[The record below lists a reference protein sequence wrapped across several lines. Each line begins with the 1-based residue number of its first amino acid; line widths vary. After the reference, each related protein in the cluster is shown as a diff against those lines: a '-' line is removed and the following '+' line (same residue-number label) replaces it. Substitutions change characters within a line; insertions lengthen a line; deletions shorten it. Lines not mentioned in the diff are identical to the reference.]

1 MVRTNTSDKAFL
13 NPGVD
18 AHGLIKKIE
27 KHRKKMKILDIEHE
41 RVFYLHTKTL
51 RKKTYVVVCAKK
63 TNQSDVRNKSRCS
76 KQHRIL
82 SFFRTDQY
90 TCLFSENFDVQLDIC
105 LCSFSKISQNLFTIF
120 LDFLFN

>member
-51 RKKTYVVVCAKK
+51 RKK
-63 TNQSDVRNKSRCS
+63 
-76 KQHRIL
+76 
-82 SFFRTDQY
+82 
-90 TCLFSENFDVQLDIC
+90 DIC
-105 LCSFSKISQNLFTIF
+105 SGLCKKDKSE
-120 LDFLFN
+120 